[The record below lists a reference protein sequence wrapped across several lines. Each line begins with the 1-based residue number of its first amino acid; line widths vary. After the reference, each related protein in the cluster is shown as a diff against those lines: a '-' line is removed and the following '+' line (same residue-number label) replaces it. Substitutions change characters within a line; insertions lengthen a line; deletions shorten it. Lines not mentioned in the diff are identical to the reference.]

1 MTATPPYR
9 FETTATAAGL
19 RAAHDGL
26 EAGEETGVTVSVAG
40 RVMLHRAQGKLAFA
54 TLRDGSGSEI
64 QLFALAA
71 VTDDFDGFG
80 KISLG
85 DWVGATGEVVKTKR
99 GELSVKVASW
109 VMLAETRRG
118 FGDKW
123 KGITDVDTRYR
134 QRYVD
139 LWANPESRTTF
150 LQRSR
155 IFSLTRRWLEDRDFI
170 EVETPVFHPIPGG
183 ALAKP
188 FTTHHNALDLDLYLR
203 IAPELYLKRL
213 TVGGFER
220 VFELA
225 RVFRNEGLST
235 RHNPEFTMLE
245 LYQAYG
251 DYHDVM
257 ALTEEL
263 VAHLAIELHGTTQ
276 LTYDGRS
283 LDLTPPWKRA
293 SLTDLVEEHAGVHVD
308 VRMPLDELRRIAAEH
323 GVEVKDDYGPGKLVL
338 EIYEKTTEHQL
349 WGPVFVLDY
358 PKEVSP
364 LARDHRE
371 LPDVVERFEA
381 IVAGRELC
389 NAFSELVDPDEQ
401 RARFEE
407 QARQKAAG
415 DDEAMVVDEDYLRAL
430 EYGLP
435 PTAGLGIGMDRLVML
450 LTDSH
455 SIRDVVLFPTLRRE
469 QEINQIV
476 VGDFAERALELGQ
489 KTRLEKIRPPHRHA
503 AIGQRRRQPR
513 LAFGTAETGR
523 QIHDQRLAA
532 GGVMIDREFGA
543 ITQPQ
548 RLALGGNHR
557 RRECQR
563 QRQPR

>member
-1 MTATPPYR
+1 MSPPYR
-9 FETTATAAGL
+9 FEVTATTAEL

-26 EAGEETGVTVSVAG
+26 DAGAETGITVSVAG

-54 TLRDGSGSEI
+54 TLRDGSGDEV

-71 VTDDFDGFG
+71 VTDDFDSFTR
-80 KISLG
+80 ISLG

-99 GELSVKVASW
+99 GELSVKVAGW

-155 IFSLTRRWLEDRDFI
+155 IFSLTRRWLEERAFI

-188 FTTHHNALDLDLYLR
+188 FTTHHNALDLGLYLR

-220 VFELA
+220 VFEMA

-263 VAHLAIELHGTTQ
+263 VAHLATELHGTTK
-276 LTYDGRS
+276 LTYDGRP

-308 VRMPLDELRRIAAEH
+308 VRMPVEELRSVAQEH
-323 GVEVKDDYGPGKLVL
+323 GVEVKADYGPGKLVL
-338 EIYEKTTEHQL
+338 EIYEKTTEHEL
-349 WGPVFVLDY
+349 WGPVFVTDY

-371 LPDVVERFEA
+371 LPGVVERFEA

-389 NAFSELVDPDEQ
+389 NAFSELIDPDEQ

-450 LTDSH
+450 LTDTH
-455 SIRDVVLFPTLRRE
+455 SIRDVVLFPTLRPE
-469 QEINQIV
+469 Q
-476 VGDFAERALELGQ
+476 D
-489 KTRLEKIRPPHRHA
+489 
-503 AIGQRRRQPR
+503 
-513 LAFGTAETGR
+513 
-523 QIHDQRLAA
+523 
-532 GGVMIDREFGA
+532 
-543 ITQPQ
+543 
-548 RLALGGNHR
+548 
-557 RRECQR
+557 
-563 QRQPR
+563 

>member
-1 MTATPPYR
+1 MRPPYR
-9 FETTATAAGL
+9 FETTTTAAYL
-19 RAAHDGL
+19 RAAHGGL
-26 EAGEETGVTVSVAG
+26 APGEETGITVTIAG
-40 RVMLHRAQGKLAFA
+40 RLMLHRAQGKLAFA
-54 TLRDGSGSEI
+54 TLRDGSGAEV

-71 VTDDFDGFG
+71 VTAEFDAFT
-80 KISLG
+80 KVSLG
-85 DWVGATGEVVKTKR
+85 DWVGATGEVVATKR

-109 VMLAETRRG
+109 VLLAETRRG

-123 KGITDVDTRYR
+123 KGISDVDTRYR

-139 LWANPESRTTF
+139 LWANPESRITF

-155 IFSLTRRWLEDRDFI
+155 IFSLTRRWLEDRGFI

-188 FTTHHNALDLDLYLR
+188 FTTHHNALDHDFFLR

-235 RHNPEFTMLE
+235 RHLPEFTMLE

-251 DYHDVM
+251 DYTDAM

-263 VAHLAIELHGTTQ
+263 VAHLAMELHGTTK
-276 LTYDGRS
+276 LTYDGRP
-283 LDLTPPWKRA
+283 LDLTAPWKRGT
-293 SLTDLVEEHAGVHVD
+293 LTDLVEEHAGVRID
-308 VRMPLDELRRIAAEH
+308 VRMPIEELRRIAVEH
-323 GVEVKDDYGPGKLVL
+323 EVEVKDEYGPGKLVL
-338 EIYEKTTEHQL
+338 QIYEKTTEHQL
-349 WGPVFVLDY
+349 WGPIFVLDY

-371 LPDVVERFEA
+371 LPDHVERFEA

-407 QARQKAAG
+407 QARQKVAG
-415 DDEAMVVDEDYLRAL
+415 DEEAMVVDEDYLRAL

-450 LTDSH
+450 LTDTH
-455 SIRDVVLFPTLRRE
+455 SIRDVVLFPTLRPE
-469 QEINQIV
+469 A
-476 VGDFAERALELGQ
+476 D
-489 KTRLEKIRPPHRHA
+489 
-503 AIGQRRRQPR
+503 
-513 LAFGTAETGR
+513 
-523 QIHDQRLAA
+523 
-532 GGVMIDREFGA
+532 
-543 ITQPQ
+543 
-548 RLALGGNHR
+548 
-557 RRECQR
+557 
-563 QRQPR
+563 